1 MDLDRPRTE
10 PMLCMKWIQ
19 KGHTTTKEF
28 LAVIKEKGFQ
38 SSITELEI
46 EGGDLVSTSV
56 GRILISG
63 PVINMYNAPVSNYSS
78 LDSIHFPNLE
88 LLVTSFCNSIC
99 ISLFIFIYANP
110 HHSLFI
116 SMGIFL
122 LDPRHA

>member
-1 MDLDRPRTE
+1 
-10 PMLCMKWIQ
+10 MKWIQ
-19 KGHTTTKEF
+19 KGHTTSKEF
-28 LAVIKEKGFQ
+28 LAVFKEKGFQ

-56 GRILISG
+56 GRILLSG

-78 LDSIHFPNLE
+78 PDSIHFPNLE
-88 LLVTSFCNSIC
+88 LLVTGFCNSIC

-122 LDPRHA
+122 